1 MCSRCKLPQHGLYSG
16 AQAEIEFGGFSPE
29 NMIYGGINFTNVTD
43 HIVCVFSGIRG
54 EFNRHI

>member
-43 HIVCVFSGIRG
+43 HIVCVF
-54 EFNRHI
+54 FWD